1 MILITYIYILQT
13 EPVEYWDDDDSIIDE
28 DFPPDAPT
36 LTEETLCH
44 SQSGQLYADQHAIVW
59 WVVVF
64 TSLFQTLHSLLM
76 RAVQWLLKFLLCL
89 IAVLGKFSPKIFN
102 IAQVFPGTISQRCIY
117 FRNISSVPTIV
128 NMVVCRRCHSIFPF
142 KDCIERKRSI

>member
-1 MILITYIYILQT
+1 MDNYYYYVAIAIVVLYLIIFCDTYYLYLLQT

-28 DFPPDAPT
+28 DFPPDAPM

-44 SQSGQLYADQHAIVW
+44 SQSGQLYVDQHAIVW

-64 TSLFQTLHSLLM
+64 TSLFQTLHSLLV
-76 RAVQWLLKFLLCL
+76 RAVQWLLNFLLCL

-102 IAQVFPGTISQRCIY
+102 IVQVFPGTISQHAY
-117 FRNISSVPTIV
+117 TFE
-128 NMVVCRRCHSIFPF
+128 IFPLYQLL
-142 KDCIERKRSI
+142 SIW